1 MVLADH
7 TYRIGE
13 VAARSG
19 LTRDTLRF
27 YERLGTPMIRF
38 AVWSPTVVT
47 MLALSVL
54 AGAGCGNAEISMS
67 DEELGFGTET
77 VVLHVEGMT

>member
-1 MVLADH
+1 MP
-7 TYRIGE
+7 I
-13 VAARSG
+13 
-19 LTRDTLRF
+19 
-27 YERLGTPMIRF
+27 IRF

-47 MLALSVL
+47 MLTLTVL

-67 DEELGFGTET
+67 DEELGFATET